1 MVFDEV
7 DAGMSGKVLSKVA
20 EKLKDISKRQQVIAV
35 THSPQVVAAADRVF
49 KVEKNSKGEVVVKIL
64 SDEEKEREIA
74 IMIAGELTEGS
85 LSAARD
91 LIKKWE
97 D

>member
-7 DAGMSGKVLSKVA
+7 DAGMSGKVLSRVA

-49 KVEKNSKGEVVVKIL
+49 KIEKNSKGGVVVQTL
-64 SDEEKEREIA
+64 SDEEKEKEIA
-74 IMIAGELTEGS
+74 IMIAGRITEGS
-85 LSAARD
+85 LSAAKD
-91 LIKKWE
+91 LLKRWE